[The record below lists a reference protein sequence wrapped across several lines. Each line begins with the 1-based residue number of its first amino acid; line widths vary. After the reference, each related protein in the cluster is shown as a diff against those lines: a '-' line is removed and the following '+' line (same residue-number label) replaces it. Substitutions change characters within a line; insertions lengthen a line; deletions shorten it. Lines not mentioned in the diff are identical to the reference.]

1 MKKNRLTMTCTFDTI
16 KKWCDQEE
24 DISKMKYYFVLFTDL
39 TSEEIDEIQK
49 SH

>member
-1 MKKNRLTMTCTFDTI
+1 MKKNRLTMTCTFDSL
-16 KKWCDQEE
+16 KKWRDQEE
-24 DISKMKYYFVLFTDL
+24 DISKMKYNFVLFTDL